1 MSLPELILLFLA
13 YSIGLVTI
21 IIQVICY
28 RKKMEHLETIVFAG
42 SFLLLIVLITAQGL
56 SSFFSEEVA
65 RQLDPILSWA
75 MLLLGLTTALNIHRE
90 REFTF
95 RKVVNKILYG
105 IFGITGA
112 IMLTLQ
118 IMRKIEMAEFFA
130 MSAMLL
136 AIAWSMGL
144 VLMTS
149 PSMMVRHR
157 NQIERYTSWGFFAL
171 VIIIIN
177 MGLAGKFLPE
187 SGISIPDGP
196 YILTLIFIF
205 LCVNKIW
212 DDLRRL
218 SLLSNSQELN
228 PHAISNLGIS
238 PREQE
243 VMALLITGKSY
254 QQIADELFISLP
266 TVKTHVSNI
275 YRKTGVRNKIEL
287 INQLKSMS

>member
-42 SFLLLIVLITAQGL
+42 SFLLLIVLLTAQGL
-56 SSFFSEEVA
+56 SSFFSEEIA
-65 RQLDPILSWA
+65 RQLDPLLSWA
-75 MLLLGLTTALNIHRE
+75 LLLLGLTTALNIHRE

-95 RKVVNKILYG
+95 RQGGNKTLYG
-105 IFGITGA
+105 IFGVTGGIVLA
-112 IMLTLQ
+112 LQ
-118 IMRKIEMAEFFA
+118 IMGKSDLAESIA
-130 MSAMLL
+130 MGAMLL

-171 VIIIIN
+171 VIILTSI
-177 MGLAGKFLPE
+177 GLTERFLPG

-196 YILTLIFIF
+196 YILALIFIF
-205 LCVNKIW
+205 LSVNKIW

-218 SLLSNSQELN
+218 SLLTSSQELN
-228 PHAISNLGIS
+228 PHVISNLGIS

-243 VMALLITGKSY
+243 VMSLLITGKSY

-275 YRKTGVRNKIEL
+275 YRKVGVRNKIEL
-287 INQLKSMS
+287 INQLKALS